1 MSDAVVIGAGPNG
14 LVAANRL
21 ADAGWDVVV
30 LEANA
35 VPGGAVRTAEVT
47 APGFRND
54 LFSAFYPLGV
64 ASPALAGLHLERYGL
79 EWCRAPLV
87 VAHPTPDGP
96 AAVLSQHGDET
107 AASLERFAPGDGDS
121 WHRLYDLWEQIG
133 DRLLDALLQP
143 FPPVAP
149 GLRLAAALGPSRALP
164 FARLALMTVRRLAQ
178 EEFRGEG
185 GGLLLAGCALHTD
198 LSPESTGGGL
208 FGWLLGGLGQEKGFP
223 VPAGGAQSLT
233 DALVRRLV
241 ERGGRVECGVRVT
254 SIDVRGGRAVGVLAA
269 DGTTYDARRAVL
281 ADVGAPALYTR
292 LVAAEHLP
300 TRLLEDVR
308 RFEYGSGTVKVDWAL
323 DGPIPWLDAEVN
335 RAGTVHVSDSLD
347 DLSDMA
353 SQLARGLLPANPFLV
368 MGQMTTADPSRSP
381 AGTEAAW
388 AYAHVPREVK
398 GDGGGEGLTGS
409 WDEAETERFVA
420 RMEQR
425 IERLAPGFGDR
436 ILARHV
442 FTPPGFEAADANLV
456 GGEINGGTAQLHQQL
471 IFRPVPGLGRPET
484 PVDRLFLASASAHP
498 GGGVHGACGANAAV
512 AALGRDA
519 RSRRLVAAGAG
530 LTAAAT
536 VGRAVRRRRRA
547 GQH

>member
-1 MSDAVVIGAGPNG
+1 MSDAVVVGAGPNG
-14 LVAANRL
+14 LVAANVL

-30 LEANA
+30 LEAND

-64 ASPALAGLHLERYGL
+64 ASPALRALELERHGL
-79 EWCRAPLV
+79 EWRRAPLV

-96 AAVLSQHGDET
+96 TAVLSTDGDET
-107 AASLERFAPGDGDS
+107 ARSLERFAGGDGDG
-121 WHRLYDLWEQIG
+121 WRHLYDLWEQVG
-133 DRLLDALLQP
+133 DELLEALLRP
-143 FPPVAP
+143 FPPVLP
-149 GLRLAAALGPSRALP
+149 GARLAAALGPTRALP

-178 EEFRGEG
+178 EEFRGAG

-208 FGWLLGGLGQEKGFP
+208 FGWLLGGLGQQVGFP

-254 SIDVRGGRAVGVLAA
+254 GIDVRGGRAVAAVAA
-269 DGTTYDARRAVL
+269 DGTRFDARRAVL
-281 ADVGAPALYTR
+281 ADVGAPALYSH

-300 TRLLEDVR
+300 SRLLEDVR

-323 DGPIPWLDAEVN
+323 DGPIPWLDPEVG
-335 RAGTVHVSDSLD
+335 RAGTVHLADSLD
-347 DLSDMA
+347 ELSEM
-353 SQLARGLLPANPFLV
+353 STQLTRGLLPSRPFLV

-388 AYAHVPREVK
+388 AYTHVPRVAT
-398 GDGGGEGLTGS
+398 GDAGDDGLAGR
-409 WDEAETERFVA
+409 WEDAETERFVA
-420 RMEQR
+420 RMEAR
-425 IERLAPGFGDR
+425 IERMAPGFGDR
-436 ILARHV
+436 VLARHV
-442 FTPPGFEAADANLV
+442 FTPPTFEAANANLV

-471 IFRPVPGLGRPET
+471 VFRPVPGLGRPET
-484 PVDRLFLASASAHP
+484 PIDRLFLASASAHP
-498 GGGVHGACGANAAV
+498 GGGVHGACGANAAR
-512 AALGRDA
+512 AALGRD
-519 RSRRLVAAGAG
+519 RRPRRLVAAGAVLAIG
-530 LTAAAT
+530 TGAA
-536 VGRAVRRRRRA
+536 RSVRRRRDTRSK
-547 GQH
+547 